1 MKPRILILSLVTLL
15 SIVSTAAI
23 VSAHEVRHEDRQE
36 DRNED
41 RHFKARLSGDEEVP
55 AVDTDARGRA
65 KFKLSKDGDELDFRL
80 RASKIEDVT
89 AAHIHC
95 GPEGVNGPVAVF
107 LYSGPVVTPHG
118 ILSEGTLTA
127 ANLIALPDS
136 PACPGGIS
144 TFDDLIAK
152 MRSGGA
158 YVNVHTTANPGGEI
172 RGQVH

>member
-1 MKPRILILSLVTLL
+1 MKARMLIVSLVALL

-23 VSAHEVRHEDRQE
+23 VSAHEDRQE
-36 DRNED
+36 DRNEDRHED

-65 KFKLSKDGDELDFRL
+65 KFKLSKGGDELDFKLFAFR
-80 RASKIEDVT
+80 IEDVT

-95 GPEGVNGPVAVF
+95 GPDGVNGPVAAF
-107 LYSGPVVTPHG
+107 LYAGPVVTPHG
-118 ILSEGTLTA
+118 ILSEGTLSA
-127 ANLIALPDS
+127 ADVIALPDS

-144 TFDDLIAK
+144 TFDDLIVK

-158 YVNVHTTANPGGEI
+158 YVNVHTVDHPGGEI
-172 RGQVH
+172 RGQVR

>member
-1 MKPRILILSLVTLL
+1 MKLRMLIVSLVALL
-15 SIVSTAAI
+15 AVISTAAI
-23 VSAHEVRHEDRQE
+23 VSAHEDRQE
-36 DRNED
+36 DRNEDRHED

-55 AVDTDARGRA
+55 AVDTDARGGV
-65 KFKLSKDGDELDFRL
+65 KFKLSRDEDELEFRL

-118 ILSEGTLTA
+118 VLSEGTLTA

-136 PACPGGIS
+136 PACPGGIA
-144 TFDDLIAK
+144 TFDELVAK

-158 YVNVHTTANPGGEI
+158 YVNVHTVTNPGGEI